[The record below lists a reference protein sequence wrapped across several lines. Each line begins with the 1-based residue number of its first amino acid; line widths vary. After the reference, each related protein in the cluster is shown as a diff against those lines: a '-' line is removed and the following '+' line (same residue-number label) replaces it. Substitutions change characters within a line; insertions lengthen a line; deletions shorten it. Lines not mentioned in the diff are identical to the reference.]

1 MKRLILLIGST
12 ETLEYFSLQMAEY
25 FLAAGREVF
34 LWDMGKPAESIDEF
48 EKIPDKENSV
58 LITFN
63 FIGLGHEGQFLR
75 GGVSIFDM
83 YDIEKICIMVDSP
96 VYYYRFLSRN
106 IPNLRLICIDKNHRR
121 FVEKY
126 YPFYGEAGFMPL
138 AGNLPLQKI
147 WARPGIL
154 KKGDITVF
162 ETSMPSFDK
171 WKERNCDILFIGNY
185 VPLGSLY
192 PSIKNLSDDYKE
204 FILDIAGD
212 FFKNPSLPLEDVLM
226 ERLRS
231 EFPDASDDEYLQAC
245 YQMIYIDLYVRNVYR
260 GKLVTAIA
268 DAGIK
273 IYCTG
278 KDWEKAPCKKP
289 ENIIHTQGSVTSI
302 QCLGALM
309 DSKISLNIMPWFKE
323 GAHDRIFSSMLS
335 GCAVFSDSSGYLD
348 EAITDKKDYFKFDLK
363 GPDETAEALAKM
375 SLEKVY
381 NLENLYEIAAKG
393 FNTALSGHLWKTNA
407 EYVHKLFIK

>member
-63 FIGLGHEGQFLR
+63 FIGLGREGQFLR

-106 IPNLRLICIDKNHRR
+106 TANLRLICIDKNHQR

-126 YPFYGEAGFMPL
+126 YPFYGKVGFMPL

-147 WARPGIL
+147 WAEPGIL
-154 KKGDITVF
+154 GRGDITVF
-162 ETSMPSFDK
+162 DTPMPSFDK
-171 WKERNCDILFIGNY
+171 WKKRNCDILFIGNY
-185 VPLGSLY
+185 VPLESLY
-192 PSIKNLSDDYKE
+192 PSIKNLSDDYRDFIMDIVGE
-204 FILDIAGD
+204 FL
-212 FFKNPSLPLEDVLM
+212 KNPSLPLEEVLM
-226 ERLRS
+226 DRLKK
-231 EFPDASDDEYLQAC
+231 EFPDSSDDEYLQAC
-245 YQMIYIDLYVRNVYR
+245 YQMIYIDLYVRNMYR
-260 GKLVTAIA
+260 GKLVTAVA

-273 IYCTG
+273 IHCTG
-278 KDWEKAPCKKP
+278 KDWEKAPCKNP
-289 ENIIHTQGSVTSI
+289 ENIIHTKGSITSI
-302 QCLGALM
+302 QCLGALQ
-309 DSKISLNIMPWFKE
+309 DSKLSLNIMPWFKD

-335 GCAVFSDSSGYLD
+335 GCALISDSSNYLD
-348 EAITDKKDYFKFDLK
+348 EVIKDEKDYFKFDLK
-363 GPDETAEALAKM
+363 GPEETAEEVVNL
-375 SLEKVY
+375 SLEKIY
-381 NLENLYEIAAKG
+381 NLEKSYEVAVNG
-393 FNTALSGHLWKTNA
+393 YNTALAGHLWKMNA